1 MSGSDKRSS
10 IIKRF
15 KKGTLNVFGYR
26 KSSKPGNKLR
36 KPAPSMHMTSEP
48 GHACASPDD
57 QASQV
62 NSPPHRVS
70 SEPPDREKILRT
82 QRQQQEKEQ
91 DGTSPMHNHP
101 TRTSKFQEHDDL
113 ATTNGLKKPRP
124 LTPMKA
130 TQGQNKA
137 SVLPAYRQAPRLS
150 PLQEQ
155 DSPVKT
161 DDADRPFSPTPM
173 KASRGHGRGDGLLGS
188 LPCWS
193 VRMRLERIM
202 SKTRPCAG
210 RLGSNEKRALV
221 EKERCSRRRLEK
233 VPELKHP
240 DGTNPQDGLVQ
251 SMERRRQRYLLN
263 KRHQQREDCKMFA
276 GLSWRQDRRT
286 KRSVTG
292 KSKSDLMMPRQAR

>member
-26 KSSKPGNKLR
+26 KSSKSGNKLR

-161 DDADRPFSPTPM
+161 DDAGSAGVSP
-173 KASRGHGRGDGLLGS
+173 
-188 LPCWS
+188 
-193 VRMRLERIM
+193 VLERENAVGKNHVEDETM
-202 SKTRPCAG
+202 RWATRKQREESARGEGEVLASETRESTRAEAPRRDQPARRAG
-210 RLGSNEKRALV
+210 SVDGAKKAEILV
-221 EKERCSRRRLEK
+221 EQETSATRRL
-233 VPELKHP
+233 
-240 DGTNPQDGLVQ
+240 
-251 SMERRRQRYLLN
+251 
-263 KRHQQREDCKMFA
+263 
-276 GLSWRQDRRT
+276 
-286 KRSVTG
+286 
-292 KSKSDLMMPRQAR
+292 